1 LSRFLF
7 LCVLRILFLNLFLWF
22 ITITTWSQSCKPFV
36 LRFNTHPHQDKIC
49 STALIEDLT
58 ELQSMLLEIHPD
70 LYRHSPKAVLDSA
83 YLSAVN
89 QCRTDKTL
97 FEFAQII
104 NDYLMEIK
112 DSHTFF
118 NLRELLSY
126 QRSATYYLPCLVSKI
141 NNQWIITKAWKN
153 QLPVGAELLKF
164 DGMAPEKLIEVSR
177 GSSPIEANSWEAQQE
192 LSDHVL
198 STVLNLSS
206 LKKLVSVTHRF
217 HGDTITQV
225 VHPPRVKKIM
235 KSADFIGEFKNI
247 TYHKQ
252 GQKAIIKIPSFS
264 PNSIAWFKKRL
275 DEVFSAVMKDSIE
288 ALAIDLRDNTGGY
301 IVLQEYLMSFLAP
314 PGTRYVNQYVYKR
327 SDYDR
332 FEQLSSYQKWRFKKT
347 ALRFY
352 PNGAIAKEWDFYN
365 SPKGTVDTVVNDPV
379 LSNKNNIQFKGSC
392 SLLINGMSMSAAAN
406 FAAWFIENNRGPSL
420 GTAPSGTFSG
430 TFANPATVYLTNTA
444 LPVMISTMKVNS
456 LNEALLNQPIYPSML
471 LTPNQS
477 NIEHGEDVLK
487 TYFLNN

>member
-1 LSRFLF
+1 M
-7 LCVLRILFLNLFLWF
+7 
-22 ITITTWSQSCKPFV
+22 

-49 STALIEDLT
+49 SSALIEDLK
-58 ELQSMLLEIHPD
+58 ELQSLLLAIHPD
-70 LYRHSPKAVLDSA
+70 MYRYSSKEALDSA
-83 YLSAVN
+83 YLSAIN
-89 QCRTDKTL
+89 QCRSDKTL
-97 FEFAQII
+97 LEFAQII

-126 QRSATYYLPCLVSKI
+126 QRTSTYYLPYLVSNI

-153 QLPVGAELLKF
+153 QLPVGAELLMF
-164 DGMAPEKLIEVSR
+164 NGIAPEKLTEVSM
-177 GSSPIEANSWEAQQE
+177 GSSPIEANSKKAQQE
-192 LSDHVL
+192 ISAHVL
-198 STVLNLSS
+198 STILNLSS
-206 LKKLVSVTHRF
+206 LKKSVSVTYAF

-247 TYHKQ
+247 TYQKQ

-288 ALAIDLRDNTGGY
+288 SIAIDLRDNTGGY

-314 PGTRYVNQYVYKR
+314 PGTRYLNQYVYKR

-379 LSNKNNIQFKGSC
+379 LSNKNNIQFNGSC
-392 SLLINGMSMSAAAN
+392 SLFINGMSMSASAN
-406 FAAWFIENNRGPSL
+406 FAAWFIETNRGPSL
-420 GTAPSGTFSG
+420 GTPASGSFSG

-456 LNEALLNQPIYPSML
+456 PNEALLNQPIYPSVL
-471 LTPNQS
+471 LVPTQR
-477 NIEHGEDVLK
+477 NIEYGEDVLK